1 MTELQRLLIR
11 GSEKVIGHYQF
22 LFDTAKSEHERELLK
37 RRIEKERQMLNDLL
51 QGSDPA
57 ARAA

>member
-11 GSEKVIGHYQF
+11 GSEKVISHYQF
-22 LFDTAKSEHERELLK
+22 LLDTAKSDHERELLT

-51 QGSDPA
+51 YGAS

>member
-11 GSEKVIGHYQF
+11 GSEKVIDHYQF
-22 LFDTAKSEHERELLK
+22 LLDTEKSEHERELLK
-37 RRIEKERQMLNDLL
+37 RRIEKERRMLNDLL
-51 QGSDPA
+51 QGSDPS